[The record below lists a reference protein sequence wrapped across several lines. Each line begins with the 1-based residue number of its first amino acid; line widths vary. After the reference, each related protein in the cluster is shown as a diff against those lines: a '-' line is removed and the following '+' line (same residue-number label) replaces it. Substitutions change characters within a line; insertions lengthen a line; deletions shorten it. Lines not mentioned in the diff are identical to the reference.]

1 MNNFGSKI
9 RKLRE
14 EKQLP
19 LRIIA
24 AYLNVDQAIL
34 SKIERGKRK
43 PPREMVIKLAEYF
56 NVDKKELL
64 TAWLSDK
71 VLYEIADEEQALEA
85 LKVAEEQVEYF
96 SFKAIDKKVIIK
108 KMKSY
113 FANDKRIDKAW
124 LFGSFV
130 RNEDNYK
137 SDIDLMIRFNEK
149 AKISLFDLAD
159 IQYHLEELTGRK
171 IDLGEEGMLKPF
183 AWETAKNDLISIYE
197 K

>member
-19 LRIIA
+19 LRIVA

-43 PPREMVIKLAEYF
+43 PPRKMVIKLSEYF

-85 LKVAEEQVEYF
+85 LKVAEEQVKYKVSLRPDRTNTTKEIVTVLN
-96 SFKAIDKKVIIK
+96 SFPQVK
-108 KMKSY
+108 
-113 FANDKRIDKAW
+113 KAW
-124 LFGSFV
+124 IFGSFS
-130 RNEDNYK
+130 REYDDAS
-137 SDIDLMIRFNEK
+137 SDVDIAIQTEGTF
-149 AKISLFDLAD
+149 SYFDLAD
-159 IQYHLEELTGRK
+159 IQYKIEKKISRK
-171 IDLGEEGMLKPF
+171 AEIGCIDSLRDDFLKRIKP
-183 AWETAKNDLISIYE
+183 EMKLIYE